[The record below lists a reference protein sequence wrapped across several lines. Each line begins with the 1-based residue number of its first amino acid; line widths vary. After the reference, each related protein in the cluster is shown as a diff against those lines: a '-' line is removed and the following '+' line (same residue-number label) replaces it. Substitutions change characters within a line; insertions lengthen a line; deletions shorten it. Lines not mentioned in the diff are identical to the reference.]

1 MSNSGNTLNKK
12 TIIAIVII
20 AILLIAAI
28 IGVVVFLKD
37 QGETSAMAENGSQT
51 SSDENVQAEQDAQN
65 QEPQE
70 QAQTEEQ
77 NADTQNNEQEGEST
91 EVATTNDGANQGEA
105 TTGTTSGNS
114 GTGAGTSNSGNNANN
129 NDNDAE
135 NIQESVIEETQT
147 VETEETVKTEEGEIL
162 SWTPQ
167 ALAASGV
174 AANIKLNAPNL
185 VTEKTSVVVDKDGN
199 VAQDQTKVDLT
210 SKVKYTITI
219 ENKGNVAGIVEADKT
234 FDTLPE
240 GFDYSV
246 SDYEFKAEILDANGN
261 VVEDKKLDFSDIEVK
276 DRKATL
282 KEDITLEAGEKL
294 VVEYSLK
301 VDADYLKGE
310 GSADIA
316 RNVVTVNNLPV
327 EDEKEYDA
335 VQPLVKVN
343 KTSKVYRNN
352 VEVADKIAKVGD
364 VIEYTIHIENNGG
377 ADTVINVEDADLANI
392 LADGKAEFRAIEENT
407 AGITTKEDLINGK
420 DITMYQG
427 TSLDITFTIE
437 VKKIAG
443 IIKNGLEVKDTS
455 DENPDP
461 ENENDPEHPDEI
473 ETVDITGVKTAET
486 NGTVYEKDKFT
497 YKITLTNTGSKEA
510 ETVVKD
516 IIPDGV
522 TVTGDVKVS
531 NDTEKYDVD
540 ELESGLTVKVPG
552 NNGKVEI
559 TFEVEAN
566 VIKGDSSS
574 ATVVNEAYYNVGED
588 GPNDEGDKTPEVPT
602 TINKAYVTV
611 DVTKVWDEDNATQA
625 LRRPDS
631 INFVLVADDE
641 ATDIKLEN
649 QTVNKDFSIKE
660 QEYSFGTV
668 PKYDEN
674 GNKIEYDV
682 MEEEVND
689 GDLLFY
695 ESTPETPVVDANGN
709 TSVTITNTFTLK
721 NIPDNNKTPIEVTK
735 VWDDNDNYAD
745 KRTDVTLTVTGNNK
759 SENVELS
766 EANKVEDNKWQAS
779 VDMDKY
785 TTDGVEITYTVS
797 EEDVPDFYEASYD
810 QTTLTVTNTFVG
822 SNETVDIKVNKV
834 WDDNETQAERRPT
847 SINFTLTKTVKDPTS
862 GENTQAVVETK
873 TMTDTSK
880 DGYVEFTNKPKY
892 DDKANIIDYNVTES
906 ETTSSTGENFY
917 NSSVSEESEKD
928 GIIEFTVK
936 NTFTLENIPNG
947 NKTDITLTKVWK
959 DEGHEDKRPDSV
971 KFDVSGMNLTTK
983 VEEKGIE
990 LNAEND
996 EDKDTTD
1003 AWTKTVSLQKY
1014 DNDGQEIVYSAVEPE
1029 EPQFYTKSENGT
1041 RVTNEFVGDET
1052 TTKEITITKKWEDNN
1067 DKAEK
1072 RPQSVKFIIS
1082 SDKLDFNYEETLSAV
1097 VDEDESTKDE
1107 WSKTISV
1114 RMYDDDANEINY
1126 KVDEVEVETG
1136 DLDFYTKSINNE
1148 KLTITNTFTV
1158 PDEKVTVTV
1167 NKVWDEDNDT
1177 QKGHRPYSVKFEL
1190 KDGNSV
1196 VDIKTMEDTAENG
1209 SITFDPQ
1216 AKYDELGNEINYTVE
1231 EKEVNKG
1238 DLFFYTTTVGEITD
1252 KTENENEKE
1261 VTVTNTFEVPTG
1273 DKNEQDLTLT
1283 KVWDDNGNNA
1293 KKRPTSI
1300 VLTLNGTDNT
1310 TRNYTLTAPNAQ
1322 NNTAG
1327 EWTYTAE
1334 NLPIYDSNGTEIEYN
1349 LTEENVPD
1357 NYALA
1362 EDNDGNLTV
1371 TNTFTHNDEQVSLT
1385 LVKEWDDNENANRP
1399 EKVTFKITGTSTTG
1413 TTTRTEE
1420 VTEDTWTKE
1429 IKVDKYNA
1437 RNDEITYTVTEVDVA
1452 EGYVSSTP
1460 SKEDNNT
1467 WKVTNSLPSISVSK
1481 EITKV
1486 THSDGTSD
1494 TIEPNEDV
1502 VVTKGDVIEYTITVA
1517 NNSNIPLNNVVV
1529 TDISLPVTYNP
1540 DGKTDVI
1547 PEDKDGRKVIEL
1559 ESALIKGTSNEVKVY
1574 YLVTEND
1581 FLNNTN
1587 IANTVKATGE
1597 YTINDKTETVES
1609 EDSENASVEQV
1620 PGISITKTQKVTD
1633 NAPATQ
1639 KGYVG
1644 EGDVITYTITVKN
1657 TGNTVLEDINIED
1670 EMSGQSGKLN
1680 IKESDL
1686 TIDTLEPTETEV
1698 ITATYTVTKDDI
1710 SETEN
1715 HNIVNSVTVTAKD
1728 SESDEEV
1735 EDEDETT
1742 PVVTEKGAPDISIS
1756 KESKVIKADK
1766 NKKTNPDGTPYTG
1779 NYDVPEPGDTIRYT
1793 ITVENNGNVTG
1804 TAKVADE
1811 APEGT
1816 TFDKIITPGIEKVGD
1831 GFSTE
1836 IELGPKDTASDTK
1849 TIEFEVTVTAE
1860 AGTTI
1865 ENTATLDGEK
1875 SNTTTDKVEKT
1886 VKVTTNTA
1894 TPTITNSN
1902 VVIVLDASISMSQ
1915 NSATIRGG
1923 VCTKH
1928 RNEWGHRGGGCVKV
1942 DGVWYTTT
1950 RDTRMNIAKDVV
1962 QDFIKSMN
1970 FESDGSGSSVSVV
1983 TFWGASSYYYPASGT
1998 DYSEVLNVSSS
2009 GNNTIADTPEEALY
2023 LADTSVENVKTKSG
2037 TCISGALLQAKEQM
2051 QLLDQAKPQNNNIVI
2066 FIGDG
2071 DPSADAEEN
2080 KISDYADD
2088 LDKIADIYAVGF
2100 GINSSILKNDIAS
2113 STDKYYTTEDNLDL
2127 SAIFTQ
2133 IGEDLSDPVES
2144 NEVSNNGLVELDNID
2159 TSKDITIT
2167 VDGENVY
2174 EGKVSDTDY
2183 IETTDG
2189 KYYLDTTQFDA
2200 GAEIEIT
2207 YTENS

>member
-185 VTEKTSVVVDKDGN
+185 VTEKTSVVVDKEGN
-199 VAQDQTKVDLT
+199 EIGGTTVALDQ
-210 SKVKYTITI
+210 KVKYTITI
-219 ENKGNVAGIVEADKT
+219 ENKGNVAGVVKSNRT

-240 GFDYSV
+240 GFDYS
-246 SDYEFKAEILDANGN
+246 SNKAEDYAFKAEILDATGN
-261 VVEDKKLDFSDIEVK
+261 VVENKKLEFSDIEIK

-282 KEDITLEAGEKL
+282 KKDITLEAGERL

-301 VDADYLKGE
+301 IDAKYLNGE
-310 GSADIA
+310 ARKDIA
-316 RNVVTVNNLPV
+316 KNVVTVNDLPV
-327 EDEKEYDA
+327 EDDNEYKG

-443 IIKNGLEVKDTS
+443 IIENGLEVKDTS

-695 ESTPETPVVDANGN
+695 ESTPETPVVDPNGN

-759 SENVELS
+759 SENVKLS
-766 EANKVEDNKWQAS
+766 ESNALKEDANTWKDT

-822 SNETVDIKVNKV
+822 SNETIDIKVNKV

-847 SINFTLTKTVKDPTS
+847 SINFTLTKTVKDPAS
-862 GENTQAVVETK
+862 GEDTQAVVETK

-892 DDKANIIDYNVTES
+892 DDKANIIDYNVEEVNAGEFYTSTMSPES
-906 ETTSSTGENFY
+906 IDNKGNIEVTVTNKFTLPENNTTSIQ
-917 NSSVSEESEKD
+917 V
-928 GIIEFTVK
+928 
-936 NTFTLENIPNG
+936 
-947 NKTDITLTKVWK
+947 TKVWDDK
-959 DEGHEDKRPDSV
+959 GHEDKRPTGGVS
-971 KFDVSGMNLTTK
+971 FDVVGMDVNEI
-983 VEEKGIE
+983 VEKTDIE
-990 LNAEND
+990 LSAE
-996 EDKDTTD
+996 D
-1003 AWTKTVSLQKY
+1003 ADPENSYVWKKEVTLQKY
-1014 DNDGQEIVYSAVEPE
+1014 DQNGEEIVYSAVEPTV
-1029 EPQFYTKSENGT
+1029 PQFYEKSENGT
-1041 RVTNEFVGDET
+1041 TVTNRFVGDET
-1052 TTKEITITKKWEDNN
+1052 TTKDITITKKWEDSN

-1082 SDKLDFNYEETLSAV
+1082 SDVLDFNYEETLSV
-1097 VDEDESTKDE
+1097 TTDEDKSTSNE
-1107 WSKTISV
+1107 WTKTIKV
-1114 RMYDDDANEINY
+1114 RKYDDNANEIKY
-1126 KVDEVEVETG
+1126 KVDEEEISKG
-1136 DLDFYTKSINNE
+1136 ELYFYTKNIDNKN
-1148 KLTITNTFTV
+1148 LTITNKFSV
-1158 PDEKVTVTV
+1158 PNEKVTVKV
-1167 NKVWDEDNDT
+1167 SKVWQEENDQ
-1177 QKGHRPYSVKFEL
+1177 QKAHRPDSVEFVLKAGGKIVDTERMTNTTVDGYIKFLEL
-1190 KDGNSV
+1190 D
-1196 VDIKTMEDTAENG
+1196 
-1209 SITFDPQ
+1209 
-1216 AKYDELGNEINYTVE
+1216 KYDELGKEIQYTVE
-1231 EKEVNKG
+1231 EKEVNEG
-1238 DLFFYTTTVGEITD
+1238 DLFFYKTTFGELTAIA
-1252 KTENENEKE
+1252 ENEKA
-1261 VTVTNTFEVPTG
+1261 VTVTNIFEVPE
-1273 DKNEQDLTLT
+1273 DKNKQDLTLT
-1283 KVWDDNGNNA
+1283 KEWNDNNNEA
-1293 KKRPTSI
+1293 NKRPGSI
-1300 VLTLNGTDNT
+1300 TLTLNGTDHSFNGDMK
-1310 TRNYTLTAPNAQ
+1310 ADK
-1322 NNTAG
+1322 
-1327 EWTYTAE
+1327 WTKVVE
-1334 NLPIYDSNGTEIEYN
+1334 DLPIYDGNGDKIGYRVEEKNVPANYEIESINNEKLTVINKFKVNDEKTN
-1349 LTEENVPD
+1349 LT
-1357 NYALA
+1357 LI
-1362 EDNDGNLTV
+1362 
-1371 TNTFTHNDEQVSLT
+1371 
-1385 LVKEWDDNENANRP
+1385 KEWDDNNNEAKKRP
-1399 EKVTFKITGTSTTG
+1399 DKVTFKITGTSTAG
-1413 TTTRTEE
+1413 TTETTVDVTGDSWTKTVEVNEYNKYNDPINYSVEE
-1420 VTEDTWTKE
+1420 VNVE
-1429 IKVDKYNA
+1429 N
-1437 RNDEITYTVTEVDVA
+1437 
-1452 EGYVSSTP
+1452 GYVSTNP
-1460 SKEDNNT
+1460 QKEGNT

-1670 EMSGQSGKLN
+1670 EMSGQYGELD
-1680 IKESDL
+1680 IDEADL
-1686 TIDTLEPTETEV
+1686 TIDTLEPTKTKV
-1698 ITATYTVTKDDI
+1698 ITATYTVTKGDI

-1728 SESDEEV
+1728 SESDKEV

-1756 KESKVIKADK
+1756 KKSKVIKADK
-1766 NKKTNPDGTPYTG
+1766 NKKTNSDGTPYTG
-1779 NYDVPEPGDTIRYT
+1779 NYNVPEPGDTIRYT
-1793 ITVENNGNVTG
+1793 ITVKNDGNVTG
-1804 TAKVADE
+1804 TATVGDE
-1811 APEGT
+1811 MPDGT
-1816 TFDKIITPGIEKVGD
+1816 QFSKFITEGIELVD
-1831 GFSTE
+1831 NAFSTE
-1836 IELGPKDTASDTK
+1836 VEVGPKGTSSATK
-1849 TIEFEVTVTAE
+1849 TIVFEVTVTAK
-1860 AGTTI
+1860 AGETI
-1865 ENTATLDGEK
+1865 KNTAKLNGEE
-1875 SNTTTDKVEKT
+1875 SGNTTKDTVEKT
-1886 VKVTTNTA
+1886 VKVKTNTA

-1928 RNEWGHRGGGCVKV
+1928 RNDWDHRVEGCVKV

-1998 DYSEVLNVSSS
+1998 DYSEALNVSSS
-2009 GNNTIADTPEEALY
+2009 GNNTIANTPEEALY

-2037 TCISGALLQAKEQM
+2037 TCISGALLRAKEQM

-2071 DPSADAEEN
+2071 DPSADDEEN

>member
-20 AILLIAAI
+20 AVLLIAAI

-51 SSDENVQAEQDAQN
+51 SSDENVQARQEEQK

-77 NADTQNNEQEGEST
+77 SADTQNNNQEEQST
-91 EVATTNDGANQGEA
+91 EVATTNDAATNDGANQGGA
-105 TTGTTSGNS
+105 TTGTTNNS
-114 GTGAGTSNSGNNANN
+114 GSSTGTTNSGNNANN

-135 NIQESVIEETQT
+135 NIQESVIEETETIEGETFQT
-147 VETEETVKTEEGEIL
+147 VDGERYW
-162 SWTPQ
+162 WTPQ
-167 ALAASGV
+167 ALATVSAIAG
-174 AANIKLNAPNL
+174 NMQLNAPNL

-199 VAQDQTKVDLT
+199 EIKDATTVALDQ
-210 SKVKYTITI
+210 KVKYTITI
-219 ENKGNVAGIVEADKT
+219 TNIGNADGIIEKDST

-240 GFDYSV
+240 GFDYS
-246 SDYEFKAEILDANGN
+246 SNKAEDYAFKAEILDANGN

-301 VDADYLKGE
+301 VDANYLKGE

-316 RNVVTVNNLPV
+316 KNVVTVNNLPV
-327 EDEKEYDA
+327 EDEKEEYDA

-377 ADTVINVEDADLANI
+377 ADTVINVKDADLANI
-392 LADGKAEFRAIEENT
+392 LADGIAEFRAIEENT

-420 DITMYQG
+420 DITMYHG
-427 TSLDITFTIE
+427 TSLDITFSIE

-443 IIKNGLEVKDTS
+443 IIENGLEVKDTS

-540 ELESGLTVKVPG
+540 DLESGLTVKVPG

-631 INFVLVADDE
+631 INFVLVAGDK

-674 GNKIEYDV
+674 GNPIEYDV
-682 MEEEVND
+682 IEEEVND

-766 EANKVEDNKWQAS
+766 ESNALKEDANTWKDT

-797 EEDVPDFYEASYD
+797 EEDVPDFYEVSYNQD
-810 QTTLTVTNTFVG
+810 ALTVTNTFVG

-847 SINFTLTKTVKDPTS
+847 SINFTLTKTVKDPAS
-862 GENTQAVVETK
+862 GEDIQAVVETK
-873 TMTDTSK
+873 KMTDTSK

-892 DDKANIIDYNVTES
+892 DDKADIIDYNVTES

-917 NSSVSEESEKD
+917 NSSVSEEPEKD

-936 NTFTLENIPNG
+936 NTFTLENILNG
-947 NKTDITLTKVWK
+947 NKTDVTLTKIWD
-959 DEGHEDKRPDSV
+959 DEGHTDKRPTEV
-971 KFDVSGMNLTTK
+971 IFDVSGMNGDTE
-983 VEEKGIE
+983 VGMEDVE
-990 LNAEND
+990 LNATND
-996 EDKDTTD
+996 EDPSTPNE
-1003 AWTKTVSLQKY
+1003 WTETVSLQKY
-1014 DNDGQEIVYSAVEPE
+1014 DNNGQLIEYFAE
-1029 EPQFYTKSENGT
+1029 EQDIPQFYSIKSKVET
-1041 RVTNEFVGDET
+1041 TITNEFVGDEI
-1052 TTKEITITKKWEDNN
+1052 TTKKIKLKKVWADNEN
-1067 DKAEK
+1067 EAKK
-1072 RPQSVKFIIS
+1072 RPQSVNFIVS
-1082 SDKLDFNYEETLSAV
+1082 GNPYTLSAV
-1097 VDEDESTKDE
+1097 KDEDKSTPDE
-1107 WSKTISV
+1107 WTLTIEV
-1114 RMYDDDANEINY
+1114 RKYDANADEITY
-1126 KVDEVEVETG
+1126 KVSEEQEVNSG
-1136 DLDFYTKSINNE
+1136 DLKFYSANIE
-1148 KLTITNTFTV
+1148 EDGLTVTNSFDV

-1177 QKGHRPYSVKFEL
+1177 QKGHRPDSVEFEL

-1196 VDIKTMEDTAENG
+1196 VDTKTMEDTAENS

-1252 KTENENEKE
+1252 KTENEKE

-1293 KKRPTSI
+1293 EKRPTSI

-1349 LTEENVPD
+1349 LTEENVPA

-1385 LVKEWDDNENANRP
+1385 LVKEWDDNGNANRP

-1437 RNDEITYTVTEVDVA
+1437 NNDEITYTVTEVDVA

-1529 TDISLPVTYNP
+1529 TDISLPVTYNT

-1559 ESALIKGTSNEVKVY
+1559 ESALIKGTPNKVKVY
-1574 YLVTEND
+1574 YLVTNND

-1597 YTINDKTETVES
+1597 YTINDKTVTVES

-1633 NAPATQ
+1633 NAPATEE
-1639 KGYVG
+1639 GYVG
-1644 EGDVITYTITVKN
+1644 EGDVITYTITVEN
-1657 TGNTVLEDINIED
+1657 TGNTVLKDINIKD
-1670 EMSGQSGKLN
+1670 EMTGQSGILN
-1680 IKESDL
+1680 IEESDL
-1686 TIDTLEPTETEV
+1686 TIDTLEPTKTKV
-1698 ITATYTVTKDDI
+1698 IPATYTVTKDDI
-1710 SETEN
+1710 SEKEN
-1715 HNIVNSVTVTAKD
+1715 HKIVNSVTVTAKD
-1728 SESDEEV
+1728 SESDEPV
-1735 EDEDETT
+1735 SDEAKTT
-1742 PVVTEKGAPDISIS
+1742 PVETETGTPDISIS
-1756 KESKVIKADK
+1756 KESEVIKADK
-1766 NKKTNPDGTPYTG
+1766 NIKTNPDGTPYTG
-1779 NYDVPEPGDTIRYT
+1779 NYDVAEPGDTIRYT
-1793 ITVENNGNVTG
+1793 ITVTNAGNVTG

-1836 IELGPKDTASDTK
+1836 VEVGPKGTSSATK
-1849 TIEFEVTVTAE
+1849 TIVFDVTVTAK

-1865 ENTATLDGEK
+1865 KNTATLDGTPSGK
-1875 SNTTTDKVEKT
+1875 TTEDKVEKT
-1886 VKVTTNTA
+1886 VKVKTNTISNCNVVLVLDTSGSMKKESRLENVQTAAKNLINMLNLPAQEENGPQISVVRYSSAYYEDVVVGKEWVDGYWNGWLWVPGHYEDITERQGYDDHASIVGSA
-1894 TPTITNSN
+1894 TTSQEAETLKDSIDDLVAVGGTKMSEGLKLANQEIKRMDDPNDPNDKNIIIFLSDGSIYPSSSSLETESN
-1902 VVIVLDASISMSQ
+1902 VNTAVYDLKHNGVANQTIYTVPFGSEADDELLAGIASDPEYCLDSADGLSSLQSVFNKIINDLSEPQAEISENGRVYLENIDIEETDQ
-1915 NSATIRGG
+1915 IKITVGG
-1923 VCTKH
+1923 
-1928 RNEWGHRGGGCVKV
+1928 
-1942 DGVWYTTT
+1942 TT
-1950 RDTRMNIAKDVV
+1950 RDDL
-1962 QDFIKSMN
+1962 QQFIKYDDTKQ
-1970 FESDGSGSSVSVV
+1970 E
-1983 TFWGASSYYYPASGT
+1983 YY
-1998 DYSEVLNVSSS
+1998 
-2009 GNNTIADTPEEALY
+2009 
-2023 LADTSVENVKTKSG
+2023 
-2037 TCISGALLQAKEQM
+2037 
-2051 QLLDQAKPQNNNIVI
+2051 LDLTEFN
-2066 FIGDG
+2066 
-2071 DPSADAEEN
+2071 S
-2080 KISDYADD
+2080 DD
-2088 LDKIADIYAVGF
+2088 L
-2100 GINSSILKNDIAS
+2100 
-2113 STDKYYTTEDNLDL
+2113 
-2127 SAIFTQ
+2127 
-2133 IGEDLSDPVES
+2133 
-2144 NEVSNNGLVELDNID
+2144 
-2159 TSKDITIT
+2159 SKDIQI
-2167 VDGENVY
+2167 
-2174 EGKVSDTDY
+2174 DY
-2183 IETTDG
+2183 LT
-2189 KYYLDTTQFDA
+2189 K
-2200 GAEIEIT
+2200 
-2207 YTENS
+2207 

>member
-185 VTEKTSVVVDKDGN
+185 VTEKTSVVVDKEDNEIGGTT
-199 VAQDQTKVDLT
+199 VALDQ
-210 SKVKYTITI
+210 KVKYTITI
-219 ENKGNVAGIVEADKT
+219 ENKGNVAGVVKSNRT

-240 GFDYSV
+240 GFDYS
-246 SDYEFKAEILDANGN
+246 SNKAEDYAFKAEILDATGN
-261 VVEDKKLDFSDIEVK
+261 VVENKKLEFSDIEIK

-282 KEDITLEAGEKL
+282 KKDITLEAGERL

-327 EDEKEYDA
+327 EDENEYEG

-377 ADTVINVEDADLANI
+377 ADTVINVEDDDLANI

-611 DVTKVWDEDNATQA
+611 NVTKVWDEDNATQA

-674 GNKIEYDV
+674 GNPIEYDV
-682 MEEEVND
+682 IEEEVND

-766 EANKVEDNKWQAS
+766 ESNALKEDANTWKDT

-785 TTDGVEITYTVS
+785 TTDGVEITYAVS
-797 EEDVPDFYEASYD
+797 EKNVPDFYEVSYNQD
-810 QTTLTVTNTFVG
+810 ALTVTNKFVG
-822 SNETVDIKVNKV
+822 SDETIDVKVNKV
-834 WDDNETQAERRPT
+834 WKDNETQAKRRPS
-847 SINFTLTKTVKDPTS
+847 SIEFVLTKM
-862 GENTQAVVETK
+862 ENRNKVEVDRA

-880 DGYVEFTNKPKY
+880 DESVEFPNLPKY
-892 DDKANIIDYNVTES
+892 DDKANIIDYNVEEVNAGEFYTSTMSPES
-906 ETTSSTGENFY
+906 IDDKGNIEVTVTNKFTLPENNTTSIQ
-917 NSSVSEESEKD
+917 V
-928 GIIEFTVK
+928 
-936 NTFTLENIPNG
+936 
-947 NKTDITLTKVWK
+947 TKVWDDK
-959 DEGHEDKRPDSV
+959 GHEDKRPTGGVS
-971 KFDVSGMNLTTK
+971 FDVVGMDVNEI
-983 VEEKGIE
+983 VEEKNIE
-990 LNAEND
+990 LSAE
-996 EDKDTTD
+996 D
-1003 AWTKTVSLQKY
+1003 ADPENSYVWKKEVTLQKY
-1014 DNDGQEIVYSAVEPE
+1014 DQNGEEIVYSVTEPTV
-1029 EPQFYTKSENGT
+1029 PQFYEKSENGT
-1041 RVTNEFVGDET
+1041 TVTNRFVGDSS
-1052 TTKEITITKKWEDNN
+1052 TTKDITITKKWEDSN

-1082 SDKLDFNYEETLSAV
+1082 SDVLDFNYEETLSV
-1097 VDEDESTKDE
+1097 TTDEDNSTPNE
-1107 WSKTISV
+1107 WTKTITV
-1114 RMYDDDANEINY
+1114 RKYDDNANEINY
-1126 KVDEVEVETG
+1126 KVDEVETG
-1136 DLDFYTKSINNE
+1136 DLYFYKKSINNE

-1177 QKGHRPYSVKFEL
+1177 QKGHRPYSVEFEL

-1196 VDIKTMEDTAENG
+1196 VDTETMKNTAENS

-1231 EKEVNKG
+1231 ETEVNEG
-1238 DLFFYTTTVGEITD
+1238 DLFFYTTVVSDLTPNPDDENQLTATVR
-1252 KTENENEKE
+1252 NE
-1261 VTVTNTFEVPTG
+1261 FQVPTG
-1273 DKNEQDLTLT
+1273 GENEQDLTLT

-1310 TRNYTLTAPNAQ
+1310 TRDYTLTAPDSE

-1327 EWTYTAE
+1327 EWKYTAE
-1334 NLPIYDSNGTEIEYN
+1334 NLPIYDSNGTKIEYN
-1349 LTEENVPD
+1349 LTEIDENIPD

-1670 EMSGQSGKLN
+1670 EMSGQYGELD
-1680 IKESDL
+1680 IDEADL
-1686 TIDTLEPTETEV
+1686 TIDTLEPTKTKV
-1698 ITATYTVTKDDI
+1698 ITATYTVTKGDI

-1728 SESDEEV
+1728 SESDKEV

-1756 KESKVIKADK
+1756 KKSKVIKADK
-1766 NKKTNPDGTPYTG
+1766 NKKTNSDGTPYTG
-1779 NYDVPEPGDTIRYT
+1779 NYNVAELGDTIRYT
-1793 ITVENNGNVTG
+1793 ITVKNNGNVTG
-1804 TAKVADE
+1804 TATVSDE
-1811 APEGT
+1811 APKGT
-1816 TFDKIITPGIEKVGD
+1816 TFDEIITQGIEKVGD

-1836 IELGPKDTASDTK
+1836 VELGPKDTASDTK
-1849 TIEFEVTVTAE
+1849 TIVFEVTVTAK

-1865 ENTATLDGEK
+1865 ENTATLDGEE
-1875 SNTTTDKVEKT
+1875 SGNTTKDTVEKT
-1886 VKVTTNTA
+1886 VKVKTNTA

-1928 RNEWGHRGGGCVKV
+1928 RNDWGHSVGGCVKV

-1998 DYSEVLNVSSS
+1998 DYSEALNVSSS

-2037 TCISGALLQAKEQM
+2037 TCISGALLRAKEQM

-2071 DPSADAEEN
+2071 DPSADDEEN